1 MPADVSHSLSPAA
14 PGGAPERGFRQ
25 FGPYF
30 IMFMLPFTVLVSIG
44 LGREGGTSDLLRGP
58 DDFMRMVQVI
68 DWIDGQGW
76 SDTVQRR
83 LNPPAGV
90 SMHWSRLADIPLGAI
105 IWLAEPW
112 FGRARAVYLSALL
125 VPPLLG
131 GLFTALFLWAANPLI
146 PDRRSPEPVLMIGIL
161 MIGTLLIPLLQMR
174 PGRIDHHGLQL
185 VLTTIGIGCLIRAL
199 EPGGFRAAVGLG
211 LVGGASLAIGLEAL
225 PFLGAATVILSLV
238 WVLHGGTAATAL
250 AIFGAVL
257 AGTAL
262 SLIPLSLAPAEWAA
276 IVCDR
281 MSLAHVAITA
291 IVLAAGGAA
300 VGLERLR
307 PAAGRLVRLAAVGG
321 VGLAGLALV
330 ATIFPQCVGSPY
342 ADLSAEL
349 RYWFD
354 AVKEARSLFDFYR
367 REPGTAVVFVLLP
380 LAALV
385 SVAWQWAHA
394 ADRAD
399 PGWIALV
406 VLVLSG
412 VALVAW
418 QVRGVAYAGLVASLA
433 LIPLAARVNARA
445 DRSQRILARVGL
457 RFCIPMMYVFA
468 VVSLQLASSQPADEQ
483 KSECKVSSALAALT
497 DPTGLGAQ
505 ARTIAAPIDA
515 GPTILFLTRHK
526 VLAAPYHRN
535 IQGLSDNRRIFAGTE
550 EEALAMVRA
559 RDVEAILFCQKYAP
573 ITAYADRPAFLNDRL
588 GAGRPPWWL
597 VPVMLEDGLGL
608 YQVRPAARAV
618 R

>member
-1 MPADVSHSLSPAA
+1 MFILS
-14 PGGAPERGFRQ
+14 
-25 FGPYF
+25 
-30 IMFMLPFTVLVSIG
+30 FTVLVSIG
-44 LGREGGTSDLLRGP
+44 LGREGGTSDLLQGT

-76 SDTVQRR
+76 NDTLQRR

-90 SMHWSRLADIPLGAI
+90 SMHWSRLADIPLGAV

-146 PDRRSPEPVLMIGIL
+146 PDRRSPEPVLTIVI
-161 MIGTLLIPLLQMR
+161 LLIPLLQMR

-185 VLTTIGIGCLIRAL
+185 VLTSLGIGCLIRAW

-211 LVGGASLAIGLEAL
+211 LAGGVSLAIGLETL

-281 MSLAHVAITA
+281 MSLVHVAITA
-291 IVLAAGGAA
+291 IVLAAGTAA
-300 VGLERLR
+300 VALERLR
-307 PAAGRLVRLAAVGG
+307 SAAGRLVRLAAVGG
-321 VGLAGLALV
+321 VGLAGLGLV
-330 ATIFPQCVGSPY
+330 ATIFPQCAGSPY

-349 RYWFD
+349 GYWFD
-354 AVKEARSLFDFYR
+354 AVKEARSLFDLYHQ
-367 REPGTAVVFVLLP
+367 EPGTAVVFVLLP

-412 VALVAW
+412 LALVAW
-418 QVRGVAYAGLVASLA
+418 QIRGVAYAGLVASLA
-433 LIPLAARVNARA
+433 LIPLAARVNERA

-457 RFCIPMMYVFA
+457 RFCIPMIYVFA

-483 KSECKVSSALAALT
+483 KSECKVSSALAAFT

-535 IQGLSDNRRIFAGTE
+535 IQGLSDNRRIFAGTQ
-550 EEALAMVRA
+550 EEALALVRA
-559 RDVEAILFCQKYAP
+559 RDVEAILFCQEDTP

-618 R
+618 Q

>member
-1 MPADVSHSLSPAA
+1 MPADVSQSLPLPA

-25 FGPYF
+25 FVPYF
-30 IMFMLPFTVLVSIG
+30 IMFMLSFTVLVSIG
-44 LGREGGTSDLLRGP
+44 LGREGGTSDLLQGP

-90 SMHWSRLADIPLGAI
+90 SMHWSRLADIPLGAV

-146 PDRRSPEPVLMIGIL
+146 PDRRSPEPVLTIVI
-161 MIGTLLIPLLQMR
+161 LLIPLLQMR

-185 VLTTIGIGCLIRAL
+185 VLTTLGIGGLIRAL

-211 LVGGASLAIGLEAL
+211 IAGGVSLAIGLEAL
-225 PFLGAATVILSLV
+225 PFLGAATVILSLA
-238 WVLHGGTAATAL
+238 WVLRGGTAATAL

-257 AGTAL
+257 AGTAF
-262 SLIPLSLAPAEWAA
+262 SLIPLTLAPAEWTA

-300 VGLERLR
+300 VALERLR

-321 VGLAGLALV
+321 VGLAGLGLV
-330 ATIFPQCVGSPY
+330 ATIFPQCAGSPY

-349 RYWFD
+349 GYWFD
-354 AVKEARSLFDFYR
+354 AVKEARSLFDLYR
-367 REPGTAVVFVLLP
+367 REPGTAVVFVILP

-385 SVAWQWAHA
+385 SVAWQWAHS
-394 ADRAD
+394 ADWAD
-399 PGWIALV
+399 PGWIALL

-412 VALVAW
+412 LALVAW

-433 LIPLAARVNARA
+433 LIPLAARVNERA

-457 RFCIPMMYVFA
+457 RFCIPMIYVFA
-468 VVSLQLASSQPADEQ
+468 VVSLQLESSQPADEQ

-505 ARTIAAPIDA
+505 ARTIAAPIDV

-559 RDVEAILFCQKYAP
+559 RDVGAILFCQEDTP

-608 YQVRPAARAV
+608 YQVRPAARTV

>member
-1 MPADVSHSLSPAA
+1 MPADVSHSLPLPAPG
-14 PGGAPERGFRQ
+14 PGGAPGRGFRQ
-25 FGPYF
+25 FVPYL
-30 IMFMLPFTVLVSIG
+30 IVFMLSFTVLVSIG
-44 LGREGGTSDLLRGP
+44 LGREAGTSDLLQGP

-90 SMHWSRLADIPLGAI
+90 SMHWSRLADIPLAAV

-146 PDRRSPEPVLMIGIL
+146 PDRRSPEPVLTIVI
-161 MIGTLLIPLLQMR
+161 LLIPLLQMR

-185 VLTTIGIGCLIRAL
+185 VLTTLGIGCLIRAW

-225 PFLGAATVILSLV
+225 PFLGAVTVILSLV

-257 AGTAL
+257 AGTAF
-262 SLIPLSLAPAEWAA
+262 SLIPLTLAPAERAA

-291 IVLAAGGAA
+291 IVLAAGAAA
-300 VGLERLR
+300 VALERLR
-307 PAAGRLVRLAAVGG
+307 PAAGRLVRFAAVGG

-330 ATIFPQCVGSPY
+330 ATIFPQCAGSPY
-342 ADLSAEL
+342 AGLSAEL

-354 AVKEARSLFDFYR
+354 AVEEAQSLFDLYR
-367 REPGTAVVFVLLP
+367 REPGTAVAFVILP

-385 SVAWQWAHA
+385 SVAWQWAHS
-394 ADRAD
+394 ADWAD
-399 PGWIALV
+399 LGWIALL

-412 VALVAW
+412 LALVAW

-433 LIPLAARVNARA
+433 LIPLAARVNERA

-457 RFCIPMMYVFA
+457 RFCIPMIYVFA
-468 VVSLQLASSQPADEQ
+468 VVSLQLESSQPADEQ

-559 RDVEAILFCQKYAP
+559 RDVGAILFCQEDTP

-588 GAGRPPWWL
+588 GTGRPPWWL
-597 VPVMLEDGLGL
+597 VPVMLEDGLSL

-618 R
+618 Q

>member
-1 MPADVSHSLSPAA
+1 MPADVSHSLPLPAPG
-14 PGGAPERGFRQ
+14 PGGAPGRGFRQ
-25 FGPYF
+25 FVPYL
-30 IMFMLPFTVLVSIG
+30 IVFMLSFTVLVSIG
-44 LGREGGTSDLLRGP
+44 LGREGGTSDLLQGP

-90 SMHWSRLADIPLGAI
+90 SMHWSRLADIPLAAV

-146 PDRRSPEPVLMIGIL
+146 PDRRSPEPVLTIVI
-161 MIGTLLIPLLQMR
+161 LLIPLLQMR

-185 VLTTIGIGCLIRAL
+185 VLTTLGIGCLIRAW

-225 PFLGAATVILSLV
+225 PFLGAVTVILSLV
-238 WVLHGGTAATAL
+238 WVLRGGTAATAL

-257 AGTAL
+257 AGTAF
-262 SLIPLSLAPAEWAA
+262 SLIPLSLAPAEWTA

-291 IVLAAGGAA
+291 IVLAAGAAA
-300 VGLERLR
+300 VALERLR
-307 PAAGRLVRLAAVGG
+307 PAAGRLVRFAAVGG

-330 ATIFPQCVGSPY
+330 ATIFPQCAGSPY
-342 ADLSAEL
+342 AGLSAEL

-354 AVKEARSLFDFYR
+354 AVEEAQSLFDLYR
-367 REPGTAVVFVLLP
+367 REPGTAVAFVILP

-385 SVAWQWAHA
+385 SVAWQWARS
-394 ADRAD
+394 ADWAD
-399 PGWIALV
+399 LGWIALL

-412 VALVAW
+412 LALVAW

-433 LIPLAARVNARA
+433 LIPLAARVNERA

-457 RFCIPMMYVFA
+457 RFCIPMIYVFA
-468 VVSLQLASSQPADEQ
+468 VVSLQLESSQQADEQ

-515 GPTILFLTRHK
+515 VPTILFLSRHK

-559 RDVEAILFCQKYAP
+559 RDVGAILFCQEDTP

-608 YQVRPAARAV
+608 YQVRPAAGTV
-618 R
+618 Q

>member
-1 MPADVSHSLSPAA
+1 MPADVSQSLPLPA

-25 FGPYF
+25 FVPYF
-30 IMFMLPFTVLVSIG
+30 IMFMLSFTVLVSIG
-44 LGREGGTSDLLRGP
+44 LGREGGTSDLLQGP

-90 SMHWSRLADIPLGAI
+90 SMHWSRLADIPLGAV

-125 VPPLLG
+125 IPPLLG

-146 PDRRSPEPVLMIGIL
+146 PDRRSPEPVLTIVI
-161 MIGTLLIPLLQMR
+161 LLIPLLQMR

-185 VLTTIGIGCLIRAL
+185 VLTTLGIGCLIRAW

-225 PFLGAATVILSLV
+225 PFLGAATVILSLA
-238 WVLHGGTAATAL
+238 WVLRGGTAATAL

-257 AGTAL
+257 AGTAF

-300 VGLERLR
+300 VALERLR

-321 VGLAGLALV
+321 VGLAGLGLV
-330 ATIFPQCVGSPY
+330 ATIFPQCAGSPY

-354 AVKEARSLFDFYR
+354 AVKEAQSLFDLYR

-385 SVAWQWAHA
+385 SVVWQWARS
-394 ADRAD
+394 ADWAD
-399 PGWIALV
+399 PGWIALL

-412 VALVAW
+412 LALVAW

-433 LIPLAARVNARA
+433 LIPLAARVNERA

-457 RFCIPMMYVFA
+457 RFCIPMIYVFA

-515 GPTILFLTRHK
+515 GPTILFLSRHK

-559 RDVEAILFCQKYAP
+559 RDVEAILFCQEDTP

-588 GAGRPPWWL
+588 GTGRPPWWL
-597 VPVMLEDGLGL
+597 VPVMLEDGLSL
-608 YQVRPAARAV
+608 YQVRPAARTV
-618 R
+618 Q

>member
-1 MPADVSHSLSPAA
+1 MPADVSQSLPLPA
-14 PGGAPERGFRQ
+14 PGGAPERSFRQ
-25 FGPYF
+25 FVPYF
-30 IMFMLPFTVLVSIG
+30 IMFMLSFTVLVSIG
-44 LGREGGTSDLLRGP
+44 LGREGGTSDLLQGP

-90 SMHWSRLADIPLGAI
+90 SMHWSRLADIPLGAV

-125 VPPLLG
+125 IPPLLG

-146 PDRRSPEPVLMIGIL
+146 PDRRSPEPVLMIVI
-161 MIGTLLIPLLQMR
+161 LLIPLLQMR

-185 VLTTIGIGCLIRAL
+185 VLTTLGIGCLIRAW

-211 LVGGASLAIGLEAL
+211 LAGGVSLAIGLEAL
-225 PFLGAATVILSLV
+225 PFLGAATVILSLA
-238 WVLHGGTAATAL
+238 WVLRGGTAATAL

-257 AGTAL
+257 AGTAF

-291 IVLAAGGAA
+291 IVLAAGAAA
-300 VGLERLR
+300 VALERLR
-307 PAAGRLVRLAAVGG
+307 PAAGRLVRFAAVGG

-330 ATIFPQCVGSPY
+330 ATIFPQCAGSPY

-349 RYWFD
+349 GYWFD
-354 AVKEARSLFDFYR
+354 AVKEAQSLFDFYR
-367 REPGTAVVFVLLP
+367 REPGTAVVFVILP

-385 SVAWQWAHA
+385 SVAWQWAHS
-394 ADRAD
+394 ADWAD
-399 PGWIALV
+399 PGWIALL

-412 VALVAW
+412 LALVAW

-433 LIPLAARVNARA
+433 LIPLAARVNERA

-468 VVSLQLASSQPADEQ
+468 VVSLQLESSQPADEQ

-559 RDVEAILFCQKYAP
+559 RDVEAILFCQEDTP

-608 YQVRPAARAV
+608 YQVRPAARTV

>member
-1 MPADVSHSLSPAA
+1 MPADVSHSLPPAA
-14 PGGAPERGFRQ
+14 PGGAPGRGFRQ
-25 FGPYF
+25 FVPYF
-30 IMFMLPFTVLVSIG
+30 IIFMLSFTVLVSIG

-90 SMHWSRLADIPLGAI
+90 SMHWSRLADIPLGAVI
-105 IWLAEPW
+105 QLAEPW

-125 VPPLLG
+125 IPALLG
-131 GLFTALFLWAANPLI
+131 GLFTALFLWTANPLI
-146 PDRRSPEPVLMIGIL
+146 PDRRSPEPVLTIVI
-161 MIGTLLIPLLQMR
+161 LLIPLLQMR

-185 VLTTIGIGCLIRAL
+185 VLTTLGIGCLIRAW

-211 LVGGASLAIGLEAL
+211 IAGGVSLTIGLEAL
-225 PFLGAATVILSLV
+225 PFLGAATVILSLA

-250 AIFGAVL
+250 AIFGAAL

-307 PAAGRLVRLAAVGG
+307 PAAGRLVRLATVGG

-330 ATIFPQCVGSPY
+330 ATIFPQCAGSPY

-349 RYWFD
+349 GYWFD
-354 AVKEARSLFDFYR
+354 AVKEAQSLFDFYR
-367 REPGTAVVFVLLP
+367 CEPGTAVVFVILP

-385 SVAWQWAHA
+385 SVTWQWAHA

-399 PGWIALV
+399 PGWIALL

-412 VALVAW
+412 LALVAW
-418 QVRGVAYAGLVASLA
+418 QIRGVAYAGLVASLA

-457 RFCIPMMYVFA
+457 RFCIPMIYVFA
-468 VVSLQLASSQPADEQ
+468 VVSLQLESSQPGDKQ
-483 KSECKVSSALAALT
+483 KSGCKVSSALAALT

-608 YQVRPAARAV
+608 YQVRPAARAS

>member
-1 MPADVSHSLSPAA
+1 MPADVSHSLPLPA

-25 FGPYF
+25 FVPYF
-30 IMFMLPFTVLVSIG
+30 IMFMLSFTVLVSIG
-44 LGREGGTSDLLRGP
+44 LGREGGTSDLLQGP

-90 SMHWSRLADIPLGAI
+90 SMHWSRLADIPLAAV

-146 PDRRSPEPVLMIGIL
+146 PDRRSPEPVLTIVI
-161 MIGTLLIPLLQMR
+161 LLIPLLQMR

-185 VLTTIGIGCLIRAL
+185 VLTTLGIGCLIRVW

-262 SLIPLSLAPAEWAA
+262 SLIPLTLAPAEWAA

-300 VGLERLR
+300 VALERLR

-321 VGLAGLALV
+321 VGLAGLGLV

-354 AVKEARSLFDFYR
+354 AVKEAQSLFDFYR
-367 REPGTAVVFVLLP
+367 REPGTAVVFVILP

-385 SVAWQWAHA
+385 SVAWQWAHS

-412 VALVAW
+412 LALVAW

-433 LIPLAARVNARA
+433 LIPLAARVNERA

-457 RFCIPMMYVFA
+457 RFCIPMIYVFA
-468 VVSLQLASSQPADEQ
+468 VVSLQLESSQPADEQ

-559 RDVEAILFCQKYAP
+559 RDVEAILFCQEDTP

-608 YQVRPAARAV
+608 YQVRPAARTV
-618 R
+618 Q